1 MRRSRAFR
9 LAMLTG
15 VLVVLLALAFALLQP
30 PGAPPP
36 APP

>member
-1 MRRSRAFR
+1 MRRTRAFW

-15 VLVVLLALAFALLQP
+15 FLVVLLALAFALVQP